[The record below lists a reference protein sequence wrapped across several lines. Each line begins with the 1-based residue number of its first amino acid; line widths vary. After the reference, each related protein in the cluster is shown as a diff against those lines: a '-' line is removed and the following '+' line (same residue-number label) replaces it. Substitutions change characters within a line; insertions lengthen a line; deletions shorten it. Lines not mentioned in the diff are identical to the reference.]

1 MGDRDLAQG
10 CLTDLIVEIALFLF
24 VEGRIFVL
32 EQVSAEKL
40 VLISGLLLGECYVVK
55 FAI

>member
-1 MGDRDLAQG
+1 MCDRDLTQG

-24 VEGRIFVL
+24 VEDRIFVL
-32 EQVSAEKL
+32 EQVGAEEL
-40 VLISGLLLGECYVVK
+40 VLISGLLLRECYVVE